1 MSTLKELRGR
11 IKTVESTKKI
21 TSAMKM
27 VAASRFRKSLDKLE
41 GSRDYAQVFRSL
53 VQKVMASSLD
63 FEDLLVS
70 PSPEGKNLMLVFSA
84 NRGLCGSYNAANL
97 RYARNLLKTLQSQRK
112 NFEVACIGKRA
123 FDSLSREFRDFLS
136 PWTREFYAVEDPSA
150 QDAQKISKVIIE
162 GFQGGVYSTLT
173 SICGHFRNVLTQQVQ
188 EEKLIPFTENA
199 DLGQDILLEPD
210 VSKLIPALLRDYLE
224 AQLYALMRENVTCE
238 QAARMTAMDNAT
250 RNAHE
255 MIAALRLKYNRT
267 RQAKI
272 TTELIEIIAGARAL
286 E

>member
-53 VQKVMASSLD
+53 VQKVLASSLD

-70 PSPEGKNLMLVFSA
+70 PSREGKNLVLVFSA
-84 NRGLCGSYNAANL
+84 NRGLCGSYNGANL
-97 RYARNLLKTLQSQRK
+97 RYARNLLKTFQSQGK
-112 NFEVACIGKRA
+112 DFEVACIGKRA
-123 FDSLSREFRDFLS
+123 FDSLSREFRDYLS
-136 PWTREFYAVEDPSA
+136 GWSQEFYFLEDPSPE
-150 QDAQKISKVIIE
+150 DAQKISRAIIE
-162 GFQGGVYSTLT
+162 GFQEGQYASLT

-188 EEKLIPFTENA
+188 EEKLIPFTEKA
-199 DLGQDILLEPD
+199 DLGQDILLEPE
-210 VSKLIPALLRDYLE
+210 VSKLIPALLKDYLE

-255 MIAALRLKYNRT
+255 MISALRLKYNRT